1 MKKKFFAIYKG
12 DELLIIADT
21 IEECAE
27 YLNVKIETARF
38 ISYAAHHKRTSF
50 NTLKIFRYEVDIA

>member
-38 ISYAAHHKRTSF
+38 ISYAVHHKRTSF